1 MQEDEQASYDE
12 MENHISSPLAP
23 RRKGIL
29 LRMEIQNDQLEGT
42 VLNVFTQQGGKDKKT
57 GDQFADRDKVQ
68 ILGAMDLPNGD
79 VKNELFTLSVENY
92 RDFKDYLNK
101 KISIAVGVM
110 ASGRNV
116 IFMLLKRCKTCFSRN
131 NVKREKKTVS

>member
-1 MQEDEQASYDE
+1 M
-12 MENHISSPLAP
+12 I
-23 RRKGIL
+23 K
-29 LRMEIQNDQLEGT
+29 LEGT

-92 RDFKDYLNK
+92 RDFSDLLNK
-101 KISIAVGVM
+101 KFLLLLEQWQAVVM
-110 ASGRNV
+110 
-116 IFMLLKRCKTCFSRN
+116 IFYVAKGAQPVLVETM
-131 NVKREKKTVS
+131 